1 MLVLSRKPG
10 EALVIGADIKVT
22 VVEVK
27 GNRVKVAID
36 APDSAQIVRG
46 ELTGWLDLPAIPEA
60 TEGLAQRCM
69 QLYSDETEV
78 APDFILNV

>member
-22 VVEVK
+22 VVEIK

-36 APDSAQIVRG
+36 APDSTHVVRG
-46 ELTGWLDLPAIPEA
+46 ELTGWLDLPVAMDEV
-60 TEGLAQRCM
+60 GSGRDLYLAFAEE
-69 QLYSDETEV
+69 DPIE
-78 APDFILNV
+78 PDVVLTV

>member
-22 VVEVK
+22 VVEIK

-36 APDSAQIVRG
+36 APDSTNIVRG
-46 ELTGWLDLPAIPEA
+46 ELGGWLDLPCGMDDAGASREFCFM
-60 TEGLAQRCM
+60 LAEEDQ
-69 QLYSDETEV
+69 V
-78 APDFILNV
+78 KPDVILTN